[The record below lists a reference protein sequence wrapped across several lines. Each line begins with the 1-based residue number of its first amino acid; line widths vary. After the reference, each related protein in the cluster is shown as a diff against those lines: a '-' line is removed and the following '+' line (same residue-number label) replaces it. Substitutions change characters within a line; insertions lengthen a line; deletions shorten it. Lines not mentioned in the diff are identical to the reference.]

1 MEIAGSTEEYPLP
14 ELLQML
20 DQRRATGCLILNTFS
35 DHYAG
40 LKPQTYVVWLNQ
52 GNIVSAHHG
61 SYEQDIFSLAAHK
74 QWISRFA
81 AKKLA
86 QRLPANTSAGL
97 YLEAQGVLN
106 FGQLRTL
113 FFSEVINRV
122 EALCHI
128 KLAHFKFQS
137 TTELPMQEMTGLSI
151 SATKVAMQGLRG
163 DCSLIQ
169 LRKDLFDAVHLQF
182 HPSHSAVSS
191 NVQHSVN

>member
-20 DQRRATGCLILNTFS
+20 DQRRTTGCLTLNAFS
-35 DHYAG
+35 DHYAE

-52 GNIVSAHHG
+52 GNIVSANRG

-81 AKKLA
+81 AQKLA

-128 KLAHFKFQS
+128 KLVHFKFQS

-151 SATKVAMQGLRG
+151 SASKVAMHGFRG
-163 DCSLIQ
+163 DCSLTQ
-169 LRKDLFDAVHLQF
+169 LKRDLFDAVHLQF
-182 HPSHSAVSS
+182 HSSHSMVSPD
-191 NVQHSVN
+191 VQHSMN